1 MLPGLKWRLL
11 AGVSQDMS
19 RALRFLVIIIVLL
32 CGVLPARAA
41 QGAALERGAAI
52 TDPDALRELEL
63 GEHPTNGLDRAG
75 FGLRP
80 FIPAART
87 VAAPILNDEL
97 FALPAMAPVRQA
109 IDAEFERYVAR
120 HRAELPGETI
130 GVGASFDWQVFDR
143 AQLYSRESRF
153 VLAGIVN
160 RMDRAYVS
168 PETCGEVRLI
178 YRLTR
183 MGESRAGDD
192 ANSSRLPMTLN
203 VVLRAKGTK
212 SLAPGGIAISCKDIA
227 QRWLATAK
235 WPQTGADLA
244 IRLMSAGGPLEF
256 VEPVDVDRIE
266 TNLQIA
272 HAPKS
277 AVRDFRT
284 DYLLKV
290 FRYNAQ
296 ARVFEEAP
304 LENQIDRYRI
314 LADDNLRR
322 DFAAWLLDPQHFTEL
337 DRGTILI
344 PDKFLAASAI
354 APTPVGFD
362 SSNLQPEF
370 GLVQSEGATANPI
383 FSENDV
389 VGALKKASEN
399 GVKLQNIR
407 SVAGFERR
415 LNDITCSGCHQTRG
429 IGGFHFPGVDWMAAK
444 PSNASVVPASPHFFG
459 DQIRR
464 RDILT
469 SMRDGTPPDYSRGFS
484 SRPQMRGSAEL
495 AGTEYDDGWGAHCYA
510 QRPKAA
516 DNDRS
521 FKSWTCADG
530 LACQAA
536 GQASRMGMCF
546 VKSR

>member
-1 MLPGLKWRLL
+1 MTHVSRSLL
-11 AGVSQDMS
+11 ISS
-19 RALRFLVIIIVLL
+19 ALVLAL
-32 CGVLPARAA
+32 LSAALPARAME
-41 QGAALERGAAI
+41 GAALERGTAI
-52 TDPDALRELEL
+52 IDPLALRELDL
-63 GEHPTNGLDRAG
+63 GEHRASRTDRVG

-80 FIPAART
+80 FIPTARSGN
-87 VAAPILNDEL
+87 APILDDEL
-97 FALPAMAPVRQA
+97 FALPSMAPVRKA
-109 IDAEFERYVAR
+109 LDEDLERYVAKHKAR
-120 HRAELPGETI
+120 LPNETI
-130 GVGASFDWQVFDR
+130 GVGLSFDWQLFDR
-143 AQLYSRESRF
+143 ELLYSARARF

-168 PETCGEVRLI
+168 PEACGEIRLI

-183 MGESRAGDD
+183 MVDSPAGDD
-192 ANSSRLPMTLN
+192 ANSPRLPMTLN
-203 VVLRAKGTK
+203 VVLRAKREKTF
-212 SLAPGGIAISCKDIA
+212 APGGIAITCKDIA

-235 WPQTGADLA
+235 WPQTGADFA
-244 IRLMSAGGPLEF
+244 IRLMAAGGPLEF

-314 LADDNLRR
+314 LADNNLRR

-383 FSENDV
+383 F
-389 VGALKKASEN
+389 
-399 GVKLQNIR
+399 
-407 SVAGFERR
+407 
-415 LNDITCSGCHQTRG
+415 
-429 IGGFHFPGVDWMAAK
+429 
-444 PSNASVVPASPHFFG
+444 
-459 DQIRR
+459 
-464 RDILT
+464 
-469 SMRDGTPPDYSRGFS
+469 
-484 SRPQMRGSAEL
+484 
-495 AGTEYDDGWGAHCYA
+495 
-510 QRPKAA
+510 
-516 DNDRS
+516 
-521 FKSWTCADG
+521 
-530 LACQAA
+530 
-536 GQASRMGMCF
+536 
-546 VKSR
+546 